1 MKKSKRFGFSSK
13 IATPKGQIG
22 FVFSEVEDGEC
33 ILIPGSVVVMEY
45 AEKISHLP
53 KYMKDHVN
61 WIESTFTGHDKE
73 RYQFSRESLRLVTR
87 TTKTDRWAI
96 AVNTSSEVVK
106 DVSFNI
112 ASVGASLW
120 GEWSTSSL
128 ISRSG
133 PVPVSGALHPTG
145 IEGADQTIFVR
156 SIALRSPESFFDER
170 SFMPSVKHL
179 KTKRI
184 SATIR
189 SVIRRLCGRGTR
201 GRKTRVESELL
212 LSTRASEGVL

>member
-53 KYMKDHVN
+53 KYMEDHAS
-61 WIESTFTGHDKE
+61 WIESTFTGRDKE
-73 RYQFSRESLRLVTR
+73 RYQFSQESLMLVTR

-112 ASVGASLW
+112 ASEVVDANLW

-133 PVPVSGALHPTG
+133 PVPAKGALRHPTG
-145 IEGADQTIFVR
+145 IDGADQTIFAR
-156 SIALRSPESFFDER
+156 SIALRPPERFFAGKSFR
-170 SFMPSVKHL
+170 PSTKYSTLMRIGATINSVKG
-179 KTKRI
+179 RI
-184 SATIR
+184 S
-189 SVIRRLCGRGTR
+189 G
-201 GRKTRVESELL
+201 
-212 LSTRASEGVL
+212 